1 MLWAWRRSRPPGR
14 ITWATRFICGPR
26 RSHLYCAGP
35 CWCLA
40 LSAVAHAG
48 QNASSGEH
56 KLPSI
61 SPQANLGRRWEGRAF
76 WPCSGPWFLKSQPR
90 VRPAGACPH
99 DRPAGCPLQPA
110 RRPERPGTAWQC
122 PRYAVFVLWSRV
134 ANASRS
140 CFQPRSAS
148 DSLPQPRF
156 AEAPLCCDPA
166 RPSLLQAA
174 RRPLG
179 PSPAGW
185 GALRPGAPLPLISCA
200 VTDTPAV
207 IQAQEL
213 LLPLG
218 SCPWVPPLPGTW

>member
-1 MLWAWRRSRPPGR
+1 MAKEKTCEPGAGVAASTGVRGRALLWAWRRSRPPGR

-26 RSHLYCAGP
+26 RSHLHCAGP

-76 WPCSGPWFLKSQPR
+76 WPCSGPRFLKSQPR

-166 RPSLLQAA
+166 RPGPAFC
-174 RRPLG
+174 RPPAG
-179 PSPAGW
+179 PSAHPQQAGAHS
-185 GALRPGAPLPLISCA
+185 ALAPPSL
-200 VTDTPAV
+200 
-207 IQAQEL
+207 
-213 LLPLG
+213 
-218 SCPWVPPLPGTW
+218 